1 MRTAI
6 DTSALLAIFLD
17 EPDAGAWV
25 DLLIQ
30 CRSDGELICCDIVLA
45 EIAPLFADREGMD
58 LRLADLG
65 IRMVPCAE
73 ESAFLA
79 GRLFAEYR
87 GLGGPRTHLIPD
99 FLVGAHATAQAD
111 RLAAADRGYLRRF
124 FAALPIVSPA
134 NPS

>member
-17 EPDAGAWV
+17 EPNAGAWV
-25 DLLIQ
+25 DLLVQ

-45 EIAPLFADREGMD
+45 EIAPLFADRGGMD
-58 LRLADLG
+58 VRLADLG
-65 IRMVPCAE
+65 IRMVPCVE

-87 GLGGPRTHLIPD
+87 RLGGPRTHLIPD
-99 FLVGAHATAQAD
+99 FLIGAHATVQAD

-124 FAALPIVSPA
+124 FAALPVVSPA

>member
-45 EIAPLFADREGMD
+45 EIAPLFADREEMNI
-58 LRLADLG
+58 RLSDLG
-65 IRMVPCAE
+65 IRMVPCTE
-73 ESAFLA
+73 ECAFLA
-79 GRLFAEYR
+79 GRIFAEYR
-87 GLGGPRTHLIPD
+87 RLGGPRTHLIPD
-99 FLVGAHATAQAD
+99 FLVGAHAKVQAD

-124 FAALPIVSPA
+124 FADLPVVSPTG
-134 NPS
+134 SS

>member
-58 LRLADLG
+58 VRLADLG
-65 IRMVPCAE
+65 IRMIPCAE

-87 GLGGPRTHLIPD
+87 RLGGPRTHLIPD
-99 FLVGAHATAQAD
+99 FLVGAHATVQAD